1 MIKEDYQTKGY
12 KLNFLLILIC
22 LISFNNYSQ
31 SNMKKVINSKNAP
44 EPVGPYNQA
53 ILIDGTLYLSG
64 QIALDPKSMKMDN
77 SSIESE
83 TIRVLNNIEAVLKE
97 ANYDFSDIIKT
108 TIFLTNM
115 EDFNVVNE
123 IYGKR
128 FEKEFA
134 PARETVEVSGLPKN
148 AKIEISITAKK

>member
-1 MIKEDYQTKGY
+1 MTKEDYQIKGY

-22 LISFNNYSQ
+22 LISLNNYSQ
-31 SNMKKVINSKNAP
+31 SNMKKIINSKEAP

-53 ILIDGTLYLSG
+53 VLIDGTLYLSG
-64 QIALDPKSMKMDN
+64 QIALDPKTMEMDN
-77 SSIESE
+77 ISIENE
-83 TIRVLNNIEAVLKE
+83 TIRVLNNINAVLRE
-97 ANYDFSDIIKT
+97 AGYDFNDIIKT

-115 EDFNVVNE
+115 GDFAVVNE

-128 FEKEFA
+128 FSKESA

-148 AKIEISITAKK
+148 AKIEISVIAKK

>member
-97 ANYDFSDIIKT
+97 ANYDFNDIFKT

-148 AKIEISITAKK
+148 AKIEISIIAKK

>member
-53 ILIDGTLYLSG
+53 ILVDGTLYLSG

-97 ANYDFSDIIKT
+97 ANYDFNDIIKT

-148 AKIEISITAKK
+148 AKIEISIIAKK

>member
-97 ANYDFSDIIKT
+97 ASYDFSDIIKT

-123 IYGKR
+123 IYGKK

-148 AKIEISITAKK
+148 AKIEISIIAKK

>member
-44 EPVGPYNQA
+44 EPVGSYNQA

-148 AKIEISITAKK
+148 AKIEISIIAKK

>member
-53 ILIDGTLYLSG
+53 VLIDGTLYLSG

-97 ANYDFSDIIKT
+97 ASYDFSDIIKT

-148 AKIEISITAKK
+148 AKIEISIIAKK

>member
-1 MIKEDYQTKGY
+1 MIKEDYQIKGY
-12 KLNFLLILIC
+12 KLNFLLLLIC

-97 ANYDFSDIIKT
+97 ASYDFSDIIKT

-148 AKIEISITAKK
+148 AKIEISIIAKK

>member
-77 SSIESE
+77 STIESE

-97 ANYDFSDIIKT
+97 ASYDFSDIIKT

-148 AKIEISITAKK
+148 AKIEISIIAKK

>member
-1 MIKEDYQTKGY
+1 MIKEDYQIKGY

-22 LISFNNYSQ
+22 LISLNNYSQ
-31 SNMKKVINSKNAP
+31 SNMKKIINSKEAP

-53 ILIDGTLYLSG
+53 VLIDGTLYLSG
-64 QIALDPKSMKMDN
+64 QIALDPKTMEMDN
-77 SSIESE
+77 ISIENE
-83 TIRVLNNIEAVLKE
+83 TIRVLNNINAVLRE
-97 ANYDFSDIIKT
+97 AGYDFNDIIKT

-115 EDFNVVNE
+115 GDFAVVNE

-128 FEKEFA
+128 FSNESA

-148 AKIEISITAKK
+148 AKIEISVIAKK

>member
-53 ILIDGTLYLSG
+53 ILVDGTLYLSG

-77 SSIESE
+77 STIESE

-97 ANYDFSDIIKT
+97 ASYDFSDIIKT

-148 AKIEISITAKK
+148 AKIEISVIAKK

>member
-97 ANYDFSDIIKT
+97 ANYDYSDIIKT

-128 FEKEFA
+128 FKKGFA

-148 AKIEISITAKK
+148 AKIEISVIAKK

>member
-83 TIRVLNNIEAVLKE
+83 TIRVLNNIEAVLTE
-97 ANYDFSDIIKT
+97 ANYDFNDIIKT

-148 AKIEISITAKK
+148 AKIEISIIAKK

>member
-97 ANYDFSDIIKT
+97 ASYDFSDIIKT

-115 EDFNVVNE
+115 EDFN
-123 IYGKR
+123 
-128 FEKEFA
+128 A
-134 PARETVEVSGLPKN
+134 VSYTHLTLPT
-148 AKIEISITAKK
+148 ILRV

>member
-53 ILIDGTLYLSG
+53 ILIDSTLYLSG

-148 AKIEISITAKK
+148 AKIEISIIAKK

>member
-1 MIKEDYQTKGY
+1 MKE
-12 KLNFLLILIC
+12 
-22 LISFNNYSQ
+22 
-31 SNMKKVINSKNAP
+31 VINSKNAP

-97 ANYDFSDIIKT
+97 ASYDFSDIIKT

-148 AKIEISITAKK
+148 AKIEISIIAKK

>member
-1 MIKEDYQTKGY
+1 
-12 KLNFLLILIC
+12 
-22 LISFNNYSQ
+22 
-31 SNMKKVINSKNAP
+31 MKKVINSKNAP

-97 ANYDFSDIIKT
+97 ASYDFSDIIKT

-134 PARETVEVSGLPKN
+134 PARETVEVSRLPKN
-148 AKIEISITAKK
+148 AKIEISIIAKK

>member
-1 MIKEDYQTKGY
+1 
-12 KLNFLLILIC
+12 
-22 LISFNNYSQ
+22 
-31 SNMKKVINSKNAP
+31 MKKIINSKNAP
-44 EPVGPYNQA
+44 EPVGSYNQA

-97 ANYDFSDIIKT
+97 ASYDFSDIIKT

-148 AKIEISITAKK
+148 AKIEISIIAKK

>member
-22 LISFNNYSQ
+22 L
-31 SNMKKVINSKNAP
+31 INSKNAP

-97 ANYDFSDIIKT
+97 ASYDFSDIIKT

-148 AKIEISITAKK
+148 AKIEISIIAKK

>member
-1 MIKEDYQTKGY
+1 MVSVIQHIYIKW
-12 KLNFLLILIC
+12 IR
-22 LISFNNYSQ
+22 
-31 SNMKKVINSKNAP
+31 
-44 EPVGPYNQA
+44 
-53 ILIDGTLYLSG
+53 
-64 QIALDPKSMKMDN
+64 DN
-77 SSIESE
+77 TIFK
-83 TIRVLNNIEAVLKE
+83 IRVLNNIEAVLKE

-123 IYGKR
+123 IYGKK

-148 AKIEISITAKK
+148 AKIEISIIAKK

>member
-31 SNMKKVINSKNAP
+31 SNMKKIINSKNAP
-44 EPVGPYNQA
+44 EPVGSYNQE

-148 AKIEISITAKK
+148 AKIEISIIAKK

>member
-44 EPVGPYNQA
+44 EPVGTYNQA
-53 ILIDGTLYLSG
+53 ILIDGTLYLYG

-97 ANYDFSDIIKT
+97 ASYDFSDIIKT

-134 PARETVEVSGLPKN
+134 PSRETVEVSGLPKN
-148 AKIEISITAKK
+148 AKIEISIIAKK

>member
-97 ANYDFSDIIKT
+97 ASYDFSDIIKT

-115 EDFNVVNE
+115 EDFNAVNE

-148 AKIEISITAKK
+148 AKIEISIIAKK

>member
-97 ANYDFSDIIKT
+97 ASYDFSDIIKP

-148 AKIEISITAKK
+148 AKIEISIIAKK

>member
-1 MIKEDYQTKGY
+1 MIKEDYQIKGY

-97 ANYDFSDIIKT
+97 ASYDFSDIIKT

-148 AKIEISITAKK
+148 AKIEISIIAKK

>member
-1 MIKEDYQTKGY
+1 
-12 KLNFLLILIC
+12 
-22 LISFNNYSQ
+22 
-31 SNMKKVINSKNAP
+31 MKKVINSKNAP

-77 SSIESE
+77 SSIKNE

-97 ANYDFSDIIKT
+97 ANYDYSDIIKT

-148 AKIEISITAKK
+148 AKIEISVIAKK

>member
-31 SNMKKVINSKNAP
+31 SNMKKIINSKNAP

-97 ANYDFSDIIKT
+97 ASYDFSDIIKT

-148 AKIEISITAKK
+148 AKIEISIIAKK

>member
-1 MIKEDYQTKGY
+1 
-12 KLNFLLILIC
+12 
-22 LISFNNYSQ
+22 
-31 SNMKKVINSKNAP
+31 MKKVINSKNAP

-83 TIRVLNNIEAVLKE
+83 TIRVLNNIEAVQKE
-97 ANYDFSDIIKT
+97 ASYDFSDIIKT

-148 AKIEISITAKK
+148 AKIEISIIAKK

>member
-97 ANYDFSDIIKT
+97 ASYDFSDIIKT

-134 PARETVEVSGLPKN
+134 PAMETVEVSGLPKN
-148 AKIEISITAKK
+148 AKIEISIIAKK

>member
-31 SNMKKVINSKNAP
+31 SNIKKVINSKNAP
-44 EPVGPYNQA
+44 EPVGSYNQA

-148 AKIEISITAKK
+148 AKIEISIIAKK

>member
-31 SNMKKVINSKNAP
+31 SNMKKIINSKNAP
-44 EPVGPYNQA
+44 EPVGSYNQA

-148 AKIEISITAKK
+148 AKIEISIIAKK

>member
-97 ANYDFSDIIKT
+97 ASYDFSDIIKT

-148 AKIEISITAKK
+148 AKIEISVVARK